1 MIFRGKQM
9 AFLMLMAFGLW
20 ASVTHAH
27 KFHHS
32 FAEATVNSDR
42 QTLEVALKVIPEDL
56 ETALESQVGK
66 RVNLESTKDIDQEII
81 KYLWASF
88 QFSSETGHQLDMVW
102 VGKEITHKAAWLYFE
117 IPYKTEKTL
126 TIKNTILDG
135 VSHGQQINTLVV
147 TRGDEKIRLVFG
159 DGKNTHRLELSSQE

>member
-1 MIFRGKQM
+1 MIFRQTLIS
-9 AFLMLMAFGLW
+9 FFMLVAFGLW

-32 FAEATVNSDR
+32 LAEVTINSDR
-42 QTLEVALKVIPEDL
+42 QALEVALKVIPEDL

-66 RVNLESTKDIDQEII
+66 RVNLESTKDIDKEIV
-81 KYLWASF
+81 KYLWGSF
-88 QFSSETGHQLDMVW
+88 QFSSEAGRQLDMVW

-117 IPYKTEKTL
+117 IPFKTEKNL
-126 TIKNTILDG
+126 IVKNTILDG

-147 TRGDEKIRLVFG
+147 TRGGEKKRLVFG
-159 DGKNTHRLELSSQE
+159 DGKNTHQLELSLQE